1 MATTKTDPKLALAAN
16 GTKKNKSY
24 EGLSREGLMQA
35 YRLMYT
41 SRRIDDREILL
52 KRQQKI
58 FFQMSGAGHEAI
70 GVAAGLAM
78 KPGYDWFYPYYRD
91 RGLCL
96 ALGVEPYQMFLQG
109 VGAADDPSSGGRQM
123 PSHWSYP
130 ALHIVTQSSPT
141 GSQILQA
148 IGCAEAGRYFARY
161 SKAAEFP
168 KDPLLSTP
176 GRSGAPDYRYFKNV
190 SFQGDE
196 VTYVS
201 LGDGTSSEGEFWE
214 AMNAAALGKLPV
226 IFCVE
231 DNGYAISV
239 PVEVQTAGGSISRL
253 VSGFPNFHFEEVDGT
268 DPVASYG
275 AFQRAVRYCREGHG
289 PAFVH
294 AHVIRPYSHSLSDD
308 ERLYRPDAERERD
321 AARDPVTRTQM
332 FLLREGILD
341 DKGINQLEKE
351 VEAELQAAVDRA
363 LEALPPAPESIMKY
377 VYSPDIDPTSS
388 AFETQPAVEVPTEGK
403 KPANKTMADLITG
416 TLRDEMKRDER
427 IVIFGEDV
435 ADCSREEYLK
445 RKLVKGKGGVFKLT
459 FGLQCEFGN
468 DRVFNSPLAE
478 AAIVGRAT
486 GMATRGLKPVVE
498 IQFFDYIW
506 PAMMQIRDELSVIRW
521 RSNNGFSCPA
531 VIRVAIGGYLTGGA
545 IYHSQCGE
553 GIFTHIPGLRVV
565 FPSNALDAAGL
576 LRTAIRC
583 DDPVLFLE
591 HKRLYR
597 ESYGRA
603 PYPGPEYMIPFGK
616 AKVVHPGEN
625 LTVITYGAVVPRALQ
640 AAQKLE
646 REQGLSIEIIDLR
659 CLNPFD
665 WDAIVASVEKT
676 SRVLVAYEDS
686 LSWGYG
692 AEIAAR
698 IADQLFDKLDAPVRR
713 VAAKDTFVAYQPILE
728 DAILPQPNDLYL
740 AMKELAEY

>member
-1 MATTKTDPKLALAAN
+1 MATSKTDPKLALAAN
-16 GTKKNKSY
+16 GAKKSRFY
-24 EGLSREGLMQA
+24 EGLTREQLIQA
-35 YRLMYT
+35 YRFMYT

-70 GVAAGLAM
+70 GVAAGLAL
-78 KPGYDWFYPYYRD
+78 KTGYDWFYPYYRD
-91 RGLCL
+91 RALCL
-96 ALGVEPYQMFLQG
+96 TLGVQPYQMFLQG

-148 IGCAEAGRYFARY
+148 VGCADGGRYL
-161 SKAAEFP
+161 SHHPKAAEVP
-168 KDPLLSTP
+168 A
-176 GRSGAPDYRYFKNV
+176 SGSPDYRQFKNV
-190 SFQGDE
+190 SFQNDE
-196 VTYVS
+196 ITYVS

-214 AMNAAALGKLPV
+214 AMNTAALGKLPV

-268 DPVASYG
+268 DPVASFA
-275 AFQRAVRYCREGHG
+275 AFRRAAKYCRAGHG

-308 ERLYRPDAERERD
+308 ERLYRPESERERD
-321 AARDPVTRTQM
+321 AQRDPVTRTQM

-351 VEAELQAAVDRA
+351 VEAELQVAVDRA
-363 LEALPPAPESIMKY
+363 LEALPPAPESVTQY
-377 VYSPDIDPTSS
+377 LYSPDLDVTSS
-388 AFETQPAVEVPTEGK
+388 VFDTPAIATESSSDGK
-403 KPANKTMADLITG
+403 KVAPKTMADLITA

-445 RKLVKGKGGVFKLT
+445 HKLVKGKGGVFKLT

-506 PAMMQIRDELSVIRW
+506 PAMMQLRDELPTIRW
-521 RSNNGFSCPA
+521 RSNNGFSAPC

-553 GIFTHIPGLRVV
+553 SIFTHIPGLRVV

-603 PYPGPEYMIPFGK
+603 SYAGPDYMIPFGK
-616 AKVVHPGEN
+616 AKVVQAGTD
-625 LTVITYGAVVPRALQ
+625 LTVISYGAVIPRALQ

-646 REQGLSIEIIDLR
+646 REQGVKVELIDLR
-659 CLNPFD
+659 SLNPFD
-665 WDAIVASVEKT
+665 WDTIAASVAKT
-676 SRVLVAYEDS
+676 NRALVAYEDT

-698 IADQLFDKLDAPVRR
+698 IADQLFDQLDAPVRR

-740 AMKELAEY
+740 AMKDLASY